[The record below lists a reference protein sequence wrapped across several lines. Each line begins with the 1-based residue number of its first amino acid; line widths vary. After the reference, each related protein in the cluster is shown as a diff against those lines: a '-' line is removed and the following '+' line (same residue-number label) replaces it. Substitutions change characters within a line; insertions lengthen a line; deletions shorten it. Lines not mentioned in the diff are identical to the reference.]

1 MIATFS
7 SAADMILSR
16 HKNFRDG
23 LLKVIEPLA
32 GSCFIDGRVGRNPCD
47 DQVTLMCQAYDPI
60 VVPYEE
66 FKVASTLARIART
79 WSSEPE

>member
-16 HKNFRDG
+16 HQTFRDG
-23 LLKVIEPLA
+23 LLKVIEPLP
-32 GSCFIDGRVGRNPCD
+32 GNCFIDGRVGRNPCD
-47 DQVTLMCQAYDPI
+47 DQITMMCQTYDPI

-66 FKVASTLARIART
+66 FKVASTLSRIARA
-79 WSSEPE
+79 WSRDGE